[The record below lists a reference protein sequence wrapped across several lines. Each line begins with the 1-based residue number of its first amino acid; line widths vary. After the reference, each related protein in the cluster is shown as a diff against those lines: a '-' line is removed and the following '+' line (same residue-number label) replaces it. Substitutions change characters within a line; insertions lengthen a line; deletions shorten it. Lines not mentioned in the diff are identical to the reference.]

1 MSNPTATPTTLAYR
15 HHIAVCA
22 ATGGTVSKAAW
33 MCFGEGSKPYSP
45 DEDVALVAEF
55 ARVPVVC
62 TVVGAVLT
70 ARATLPGTMAGD
82 KVLREISVE
91 TDAGV
96 LMGRRVVKPK
106 EFEPTSEIELDIDFE
121 Y

>member
-15 HHIAVCA
+15 HQVALSA
-22 ATGGTVSKAAW
+22 ATGTAISKATW
-33 MCFGEGSKPYSP
+33 MAFGSGDKAYSP

-55 ARVPVVC
+55 ARVPVTN
-62 TVVGAVLT
+62 TVDGAVLT
-70 ARATLPGTMAGD
+70 VRGSMSGVLAANN
-82 KVLREISVE
+82 VLREFGVFTE
-91 TDAGV
+91 AGV

-106 EFEPTSEIELDIDFE
+106 EFEDTSEIELDLDFE

>member
-15 HHIAVCA
+15 HQVAVSA
-22 ATGGTVSKAAW
+22 ATGAAISKAAW
-33 MCFGEGSKPYSP
+33 MAFGSGSKAYSP

-55 ARVPVVC
+55 ARVPVTC
-62 TVVGAVLT
+62 NVVGAVLT
-70 ARATLPGTMAGD
+70 VWGNMGGILAAD
-82 KVLREISVE
+82 NVLREFGVFTES
-91 TDAGV
+91 GV

-106 EFEPTSEIELDIDFE
+106 EFESTSEIELDLDFE

>member
-15 HHIAVCA
+15 HQVAVSA
-22 ATGGTVSKAAW
+22 ATGDAISKAAW
-33 MCFGEGSKPYSP
+33 MCFGSGDKAYSP

-62 TVVGAVLT
+62 VVNGSVLT
-70 ARATLPGTMAGD
+70 VRGNLTGIQAGD
-82 KVLREISVE
+82 NVLREFSVE
-91 TDAGV
+91 TESGV
-96 LMGRRVVKPK
+96 MMGRRVVKPK
-106 EFEPTSEIELDIDFE
+106 QFEPSSEIELDLDFE